1 MTRTEAAHRIADALT
16 LDFRAP
22 EPWTYKVAA
31 LVEGDELDYL
41 DAVRDGRETPW
52 RGVQTSTDD
61 PARPDT
67 DARSTTALGAVFP
80 SLIDD
85 LDEPQQPGQ
94 L

>member
-1 MTRTEAAHRIADALT
+1 MTRTEAAHQIAEALS

-61 PARPDT
+61 PARPDRRAKHNG
-67 DARSTTALGAVFP
+67 ARGSVSVA
-80 SLIDD
+80 D
-85 LDEPQQPGQ
+85 
-94 L
+94 